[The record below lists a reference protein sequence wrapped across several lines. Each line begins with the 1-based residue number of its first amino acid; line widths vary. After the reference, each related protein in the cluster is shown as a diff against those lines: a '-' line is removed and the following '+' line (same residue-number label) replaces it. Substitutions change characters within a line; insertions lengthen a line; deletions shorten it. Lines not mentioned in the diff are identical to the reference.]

1 MHQLINKKIIIYF
14 FLFVLFASLNNK
26 NLNYLEFLKIKKI
39 NISGLDNESSSK
51 LLKELSL
58 FKGEGLL
65 FFDKFQIK
73 KF

>member
-65 FFDKFQIK
+65 FLII
-73 KF
+73 